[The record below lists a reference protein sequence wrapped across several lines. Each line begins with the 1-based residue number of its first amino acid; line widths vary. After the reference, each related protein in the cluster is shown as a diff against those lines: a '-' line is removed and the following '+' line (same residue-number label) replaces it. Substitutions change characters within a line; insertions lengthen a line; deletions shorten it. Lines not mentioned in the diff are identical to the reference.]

1 MSDSKL
7 QDLDGP
13 VGPWRGTAP
22 LAASGIA
29 VVCFVAAL
37 ALAWMS
43 AGTLLLIFA
52 GVLLGVFLDGLTRGL
67 GRVLPLPRALHALQF
82 APAISKQEQSVEELL
97 AQLLI

>member
-67 GRVLPLPRALHALQF
+67 GRVLPLPRALHACPPTSPGVH
-82 APAISKQEQSVEELL
+82 AAS
-97 AQLLI
+97 A

>member
-43 AGTLLLIFA
+43 AGTLLLIF
-52 GVLLGVFLDGLTRGL
+52 T
-67 GRVLPLPRALHALQF
+67 GRPGASP
-82 APAISKQEQSVEELL
+82 S
-97 AQLLI
+97 AQLLGCSWSVSST